1 LVYIPKR
8 PFHHHGTGKKA
19 APPLIENEPRRYEKP
34 LPGYSNPEI
43 SKLGEEKRLT
53 SKRSEN
59 NVTQI
64 EYPGTQGLAMGK
76 PERLTKSAF
85 PGISRPD
92 RKERN
97 NTCLRLHKLGKL
109 IIRKEK

>member
-1 LVYIPKR
+1 MVYSPER

-19 APPLIENEPRRYEKP
+19 APSLIENRPRRYKNP

-43 SKLGEEKRLT
+43 SKLSEEKRLT